1 MSMKEKVETSHT
13 HGKLLAWDLLLNDPG
28 LRLQRTNLFNN
39 LKLDLNNQKFMF
51 DYLIELDIEESE
63 VRSRLFISDLN
74 TLTNTLE
81 LFAVSRLK
89 NGLLNFEQGDPFLRE
104 TGLLIP

>member
-1 MSMKEKVETSHT
+1 
-13 HGKLLAWDLLLNDPG
+13 
-28 LRLQRTNLFNN
+28 
-39 LKLDLNNQKFMF
+39 MF
-51 DYLIELDIEESE
+51 DYLIELDVEESE

-74 TLTNTLE
+74 TLSNTLE